1 MQILYDTQEKPK
13 RAFLVSIINE
23 KNNESQGREQQGRE
37 LQGLARSLEL
47 EIVFHEKIRVR
58 EKSPKFGMG
67 SGKAELLAQKAADL
81 KADLMVFDWN
91 PSPSQQRNWEEL
103 SGIPVVDRQELIIR
117 IFADRASTREAELQ
131 VKLAELSYF
140 LPRLTHKYIDL
151 SRQRGGRYGTKG
163 SGETKLETDRRK
175 IEKRI
180 HQLEKE
186 VEQVRKQRQMQR
198 RQRERN
204 NVPVC
209 AIVGYTNAGKSSLL
223 NALTGADVPAEDKL
237 FVTLDAVT
245 RRFQPVPGV
254 SILLT
259 DTVGFIRDLPHSLI
273 KAFRSTLEEAA
284 LADIIIHIMD
294 ASDPDIESNYE
305 TTISVLRELGAEDIP
320 IITLLNKIDK
330 LQGTEDNEQ
339 RTENKEQRTENKEQG
354 TEGNEQRT
362 EDNEQSIVNNERVET
377 LGVLQNLFP
386 DAIAVSVKEGRGLD
400 VLKERIVSMLNDL
413 K

>member
-1 MQILYDTQEKPK
+1 MQQLYDTREKPK
-13 RAFLVSIINE
+13 RAFLVTITNDQKS
-23 KNNESQGREQQGRE
+23 ESQSKKSRDRD
-37 LQGLARSLEL
+37 LQGGELRGLAESLGL
-47 EIVFHEKIRVR
+47 EIAAHEKIRVR
-58 EKSPKFGMG
+58 EKSPKYGMG
-67 SGKAELLAQKAADL
+67 SGKAEELTEKAAGL

-117 IFADRASTREAELQ
+117 IFADRATTREAELQ
-131 VKLAELSYF
+131 VRLAELSYF

-180 HQLEKE
+180 HLLEKE
-186 VEQVRKQRQMQR
+186 VENVRKHRQMQR

-204 NVPVC
+204 NLPVC

-245 RRFQPVPGV
+245 RRFQPAPDMPV
-254 SILLT
+254 LLT
-259 DTVGFIRDLPHSLI
+259 DTVGFIRQLPHSLI
-273 KAFRSTLEEAA
+273 KAFHSTLEEAA
-284 LADIIIHIMD
+284 LADILIHIMD

-305 TTISVLRELGAEDIP
+305 TTITVLRELGAENIP
-320 IITLLNKIDK
+320 MISILNKIDK
-330 LQGTEDNEQ
+330 LQITKNSEQVIESNEQ
-339 RTENKEQRTENKEQG
+339 LTVNS
-354 TEGNEQRT
+354 
-362 EDNEQSIVNNERVET
+362 EQSAVNNKRMVYLEE
-377 LGVLQNLFP
+377 LKNLFP
-386 DAIAVSVKEGRGLD
+386 GSIAVSVKEGSGLD
-400 VLKERIVSMLNDL
+400 LLKERIVNELTCARFF
-413 K
+413 